1 MRKNDRKI
9 MLCSSFSTWFKDK
22 WTQSGGLISPSIAAK
37 ILGIS
42 MPRINQIWKDRGLEK
57 YIYDDEKKP
66 LLGLFDVMQI
76 EDERTEKVINDENVL
91 IEAGDHETGYIL
103 KISCLNDVDSIQW
116 NNEELKKVVSL
127 LSSELEHTKEMIR
140 ENEFN
145 RPSKNTKKAQQEIIE
160 ISQEDKEEFE
170 KATDEL
176 LKILKNKETKKDQE
190 KDKLA

>member
-103 KISCLNDVDSIQW
+103 KI
-116 NNEELKKVVSL
+116 
-127 LSSELEHTKEMIR
+127 
-140 ENEFN
+140 
-145 RPSKNTKKAQQEIIE
+145 
-160 ISQEDKEEFE
+160 
-170 KATDEL
+170 
-176 LKILKNKETKKDQE
+176 
-190 KDKLA
+190 